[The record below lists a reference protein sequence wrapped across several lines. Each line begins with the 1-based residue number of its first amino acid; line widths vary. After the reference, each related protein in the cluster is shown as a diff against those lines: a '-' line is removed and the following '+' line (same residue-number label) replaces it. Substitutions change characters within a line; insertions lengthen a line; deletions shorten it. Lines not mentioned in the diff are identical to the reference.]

1 MEKLFYVE
9 IICDR
14 TKDYLDDDEKTLRL
28 WKKWVDFEYVG
39 LVEDDLENS
48 EVTEWLSLV
57 HKLYPEKEVIYI
69 SDGTRFLYDD
79 TFIDEII
86 LQSPIKICIVLPEE
100 EREIFL
106 KDFAQILKN
115 TKYRFLKSGKNEI
128 EGYHFHLIDREHM
141 VDIELYKHVP
151 TNQKEKIKNQ
161 DYLQMLGNKDL
172 FQYTSRRKYMP
183 VLRDGRLFKCRYAY
197 ILWNYWETNQCE
209 IEKLSNYKSLHAIY
223 RKIVK
228 KNIFI
233 NPEQFTV
240 ENHFYEESELCSMC
254 PGCVECVVH
263 QKLNTK
269 FDVDHCCKS

>member
-1 MEKLFYVE
+1 MEKLYYAE

-14 TKDYLDDDEKTLRL
+14 TKDYLDNDENTLRL

-39 LVEDDLENS
+39 IVEDELENI
-48 EVTEWLSLV
+48 EITEWLSLV

-69 SDGTRFLYDD
+69 SDGTRLIHDD

-86 LQSPIKICIVLPEE
+86 LQSPIKICIVLPEKE
-100 EREIFL
+100 SDIFFEN
-106 KDFAQILKN
+106 FAQILKKS
-115 TKYRFLKSGKNEI
+115 KYRFLKSGKNEI
-128 EGYHFHLIDREHM
+128 EGYHFHLIDRKHM
-141 VDIELYKHVP
+141 VDIELYNHVP
-151 TNQKEKIKNQ
+151 MNKKEEIKNH
-161 DYLQMLGNKDL
+161 DFLQMLGNIDL

-183 VLRDGRLFKCRYAY
+183 ELRDGRLFKCRNAY

-209 IEKLSNYKSLHAIY
+209 IEKLSDYELLQAMY

-233 NPEQFTV
+233 KPEQFTV
-240 ENHFYEESELCSMC
+240 DNHFYEETDLCSMC

-263 QKLNTK
+263 PKLNT
-269 FDVDHCCKS
+269 